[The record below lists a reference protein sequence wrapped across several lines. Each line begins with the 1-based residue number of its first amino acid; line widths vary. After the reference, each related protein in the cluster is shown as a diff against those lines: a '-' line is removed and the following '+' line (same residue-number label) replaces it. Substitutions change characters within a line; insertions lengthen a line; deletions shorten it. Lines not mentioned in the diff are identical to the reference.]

1 MLPGSRRGPKDKRWT
16 KAVQASFAD
25 FFAKRSEPLNPAEKD
40 TAPLVEA
47 TGAGLSWLFSS
58 FGEEPTQVRAAE
70 GGPVR
75 NISLGITVALVALG
89 HGECTVSGP
98 YLR

>member
-16 KAVQASFAD
+16 KGVQASFAD
-25 FFAKRSEPLNPAEKD
+25 FFAKRSEPLNPAEKV